1 MQKRI
6 VVLPDQVSPSV
17 LREACLVP
25 DQRSAVLDPKIQ
37 GAPVSLGDGF
47 RRVALDAIAIR
58 PIVKNAGKA
67 GYANTIGIVG
77 FANYARHPR
86 FALIAFRS
94 QGVLC
99 AHTGC
104 NLYET
109 VN

>member
-1 MQKRI
+1 M
-6 VVLPDQVSPSV
+6 
-17 LREACLVP
+17 
-25 DQRSAVLDPKIQ
+25 
-37 GAPVSLGDGF
+37 
-47 RRVALDAIAIR
+47 ALDAIASEERESGIYAFIANIR